1 VKKAIK
7 KTLAYAKD
15 FGMELNLEE
24 LWQRL
29 ISRQVYARI
38 EVKKAVKKMG
48 LNLGGKNGKET
59 RKKMMEAKRVLKKIA
74 DNDKNILFLGVTGSV
89 AGGNAKENDDIDIMV
104 VCKKNRL
111 WWCRWR
117 LKIFLKKK
125 GIKHREA
132 GKREEQNAF
141 CFNLWMEEDSL
152 KIPLSRQNKK
162 TAMDLI
168 LMKPVIKRE
177 KNYEKFM
184 RKNFWVKKWVA
195 TGYKNKKRRKGEKGK
210 NGPKV
215 HREKEK
221 NLVLDIVNLFMFW
234 GQYVYMKPKMKGELV
249 EFRRAFFHRK

>member
-1 VKKAIK
+1 MKKAIK
-7 KTLAYAKD
+7 KTLAYAKN

-24 LWQRL
+24 LRQRL
-29 ISRQVYARI
+29 ISRQVYART
-38 EVKKAVKKMG
+38 EVERAVKEMG
-48 LNLGGKNGKET
+48 LSLGGKNGKET
-59 RKKMMEAKRVLKKIA
+59 RRKMREARKALKKMA

-111 WWCRWR
+111 WWCRWK

-184 RKNFWVKKWVA
+184 RKNLWVKKWVA
-195 TGYKNKKRRKGEKGK
+195 TGYKNTLLRTSASLRASEGQ
-210 NGPKV
+210 
-215 HREKEK
+215 RENNLLLDII
-221 NLVLDIVNLFMFW
+221 NLVMFW
-234 GQYVYMKPKMKGELV
+234 GQYVYMKSKMKGELV
-249 EFRRAFFHRK
+249 EFKRAFFHRK